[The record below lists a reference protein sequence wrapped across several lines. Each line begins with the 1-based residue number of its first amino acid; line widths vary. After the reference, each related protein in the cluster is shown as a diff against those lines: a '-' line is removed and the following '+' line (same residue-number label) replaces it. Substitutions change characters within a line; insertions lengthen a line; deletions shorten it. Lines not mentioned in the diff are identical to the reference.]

1 MKFLSNLALL
11 TVSTTA
17 IQLEA
22 EKMSS
27 RQKMRLLMKGPGSD
41 ATDSDKAVW
50 ALGVSDFLIKI
61 AGSHESGKIMTP
73 KEREKA
79 VKYLKRF
86 FCKTTDLLQLE
97 DDEDAKK

>member
-1 MKFLSNLALL
+1 M
-11 TVSTTA
+11 
-17 IQLEA
+17 
-22 EKMSS
+22 
-27 RQKMRLLMKGPGSD
+27 
-41 ATDSDKAVW
+41 
-50 ALGVSDFLIKI
+50 IKI
-61 AGSHESGKIMTP
+61 VGSHESGKIMTP